1 VIKKLGGGGM
11 STVYLADDTI
21 LNRNVAIKAI
31 RIPSGEKEETIKR
44 FEREV
49 HNLTQ
54 VSHKN
59 NVNVF
64 DDTEND
70 ENFFLVMEHTEGHT
84 LSEYIQQHRPLDIKT
99 VIKITE
105 QIIEGIKH
113 AHDTKIVH
121 RDVKPQNILVNR
133 DQTLK

>member
-1 VIKKLGGGGM
+1 MIGKLISERYKVIKKLGGGGM

-54 VSHKN
+54 LSHQHI
-59 NVNVF
+59 VNVF
-64 DDTEND
+64 DVTEND
-70 ENFFLVMEHTEGHT
+70 ENFF
-84 LSEYIQQHRPLDIKT
+84 
-99 VIKITE
+99 
-105 QIIEGIKH
+105 
-113 AHDTKIVH
+113 
-121 RDVKPQNILVNR
+121 
-133 DQTLK
+133 